1 MEELGIAL
9 VGCGRAG
16 MVHARNF
23 AGRIRGARLAAL
35 VDPVRGAAEE
45 AAKELGG
52 VADVS
57 ADYREALKNP
67 RVDAVVVATPT
78 VSHREICVAAARA
91 GRHVFCE
98 KPMAMDMVEC
108 AEMIE
113 AAEKARVRLQIGF
126 MRRFDCGFIAARETV
141 ESGRIGKTVLVK
153 SLSRGASS
161 PQAWMFDMARS
172 NGTLSEVN
180 SHDIDTLRWFTGSEF
195 EEVYAI
201 AGNYRCPQA
210 LPAHPDYYD
219 NFVLTATF
227 RNGMQGLIDGA
238 ASVGYGYDARVE
250 VLGTKGVLFVGQL
263 ADKALVSCAEGDG
276 LKQSVVWS
284 WRALFREAYEAEEC
298 EFIAAVAEGRT
309 PRVGGRD
316 GMAAVGVVQA
326 GNQSIRTGKPV
337 KVASPF

>member
-1 MEELGIAL
+1 MKELGIAL

-35 VDPVRGAAEE
+35 VDPVRSAAEE
-45 AAKELGG
+45 AAKELG
-52 VADVS
+52 VAEVS
-57 ADYREALKNP
+57 TDYRDVLKNP
-67 RVDAVVVATPT
+67 EVGAVVVATPT
-78 VSHREICVAAARA
+78 VYHKEIVVAAAKA
-91 GRHVFCE
+91 GRHILCE
-98 KPMAMDMVEC
+98 KPMAMDVAEC
-108 AEMIE
+108 AAMIE
-113 AAEKARVRLQIGF
+113 AAEKADVRLQLAF
-126 MRRFDCGFIAARETV
+126 MRRFDAGFIAAREAMDG
-141 ESGRIGKTVLVK
+141 GRIGQTVLVK

-161 PQAWMFDMARS
+161 PQAWMFDLSKS

-195 EEVYAI
+195 DEVYAI

-219 NFVLTATF
+219 NFVMTATF

-238 ASVGYGYDARVE
+238 ASVAYGYDARVE

-263 ADKALVSCAEGDG
+263 ADKAVVSCAEGEG

-284 WRALFREAYEAEEC
+284 WRALFREAYEAEER
-298 EFIAAVAEGRT
+298 EFVAAVAEGRA

-316 GMAAVGVVQA
+316 GMAAVSVVLA
-326 GNQSIRTGKPV
+326 GNESIRTKRPV
-337 KVASPF
+337 KVGVPF

>member
-23 AGRIRGARLAAL
+23 AGRIRGARLVAL
-35 VDPVRGAAEE
+35 VDPVRSAADE
-45 AAKELGG
+45 AAKELG
-52 VADVS
+52 VAEVFTDWR
-57 ADYREALKNP
+57 DALKNP
-67 RVDAVVVATPT
+67 KVGAVVVATPT
-78 VSHREICVAAARA
+78 VYHKEIVVAAAKA
-91 GRHVFCE
+91 GRHILCE
-98 KPMAMDMVEC
+98 KPMAMDVAEC
-108 AEMIE
+108 AAMIE
-113 AAEKARVRLQIGF
+113 AAEKAGVRLQVAF
-126 MRRFDCGFIAARETV
+126 MRRFDAGFIAAREAMD
-141 ESGRIGKTVLVK
+141 SGRIGTTVLVK

-161 PQAWMFDMARS
+161 PQAWMFDLAKS

-195 EEVYAI
+195 DEVYAI

-219 NFVLTATF
+219 NFVMTATF

-238 ASVGYGYDARVE
+238 ASVAYGYDARVE

-263 ADKALVSCAEGDG
+263 ADKAVVSCVEGEG

-284 WRALFREAYEAEEC
+284 WRALFREAYEAEER
-298 EFIAAVAEGRT
+298 EFVAAVAEGRA

-316 GMAAVGVVQA
+316 GMAAVSVVLA
-326 GNQSIRTGKPV
+326 GNESIRTRKPV
-337 KVASPF
+337 KVACPF